1 MRIKKFN
8 ESNGEPDGNGET
20 WKDFFIRKA
29 ASGRRFKELYKDEF
43 ERRKFIDRS
52 DAVWICKKAQADTYE
67 HIINKLSGKVDES
80 IIEELKKELQQHWD
94 KDDSGLAY

>member
-1 MRIKKFN
+1 MKIKKFN
-8 ESNGEPDGNGET
+8 ETAEADGNGET
-20 WKDFFIRKA
+20 WKDFFIRQT

-80 IIEELKKELQQHWD
+80 IIEELKTELQQHWD